1 MCGKVV
7 RGQSYL
13 RRGGGR
19 KDISEAARMKTL
31 AQRPATHLSFG
42 LGMLKWKT
50 SRAMV
55 PKVLSFARM
64 DVWLFERAGNAGD
77 LSGKEFFKRRNQAR
91 VESEEID

>member
-1 MCGKVV
+1 VERLYEARAIREEG
-7 RGQSYL
+7 
-13 RRGGGR
+13 RGGAPPP
-19 KDISEAARMKTL
+19 KDSPEAARMKTL

-55 PKVLSFARM
+55 PKALSFARM

-77 LSGKEFFKRRNQAR
+77 LSGKELF
-91 VESEEID
+91 